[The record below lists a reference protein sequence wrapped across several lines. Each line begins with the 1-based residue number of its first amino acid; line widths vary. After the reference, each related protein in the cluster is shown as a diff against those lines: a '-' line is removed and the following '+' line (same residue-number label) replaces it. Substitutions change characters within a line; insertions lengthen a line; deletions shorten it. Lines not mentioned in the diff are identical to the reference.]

1 MDLATWLI
9 LPSEKSQPTQIPS
22 IWGVMSSWVSSGF
35 ARLLLSFVPW
45 VMITI
50 SSDPESLHV
59 RSTKVC
65 LPGEAA
71 EQMGETPVSG
81 AWREHSLT
89 LPSLLLISLGALLIS
104 GYPLISSCFLP
115 QGLCTALTSLCFL
128 LA

>member
-1 MDLATWLI
+1 MDLAMWLI
-9 LPSEKSQPTQIPS
+9 LPSERSQPAQIPS

-35 ARLLLSFVPW
+35 ARLLLSFVPS

-59 RSTKVC
+59 RSMKVC